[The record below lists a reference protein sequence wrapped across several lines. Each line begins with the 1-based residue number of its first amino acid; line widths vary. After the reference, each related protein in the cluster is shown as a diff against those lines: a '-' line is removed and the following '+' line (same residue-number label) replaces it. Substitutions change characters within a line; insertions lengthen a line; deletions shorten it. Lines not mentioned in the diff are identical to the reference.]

1 MALANSERPAPS
13 RSRIKSARRLLKP
26 LRLMRENVAL
36 AYTRA
41 TDDAERQWLRSV
53 ADDLDR
59 QILAG
64 EAVLGGFADPRDVN
78 RARKRTRE
86 EESLF

>member
-1 MALANSERPAPS
+1 MPFHAKDRPAPT
-13 RSRIKSARRLLKP
+13 RSRIPAARRFLP
-26 LRLMRENVAL
+26 RLRRLRDTVAL
-36 AYTRA
+36 SYTRA
-41 TDDAERQWLRSV
+41 TDDVERHWLRSL

-64 EAVLGGFADPRDVN
+64 EAVLGGFADPREVQ
-78 RARKRTRE
+78 RVRKRTRE